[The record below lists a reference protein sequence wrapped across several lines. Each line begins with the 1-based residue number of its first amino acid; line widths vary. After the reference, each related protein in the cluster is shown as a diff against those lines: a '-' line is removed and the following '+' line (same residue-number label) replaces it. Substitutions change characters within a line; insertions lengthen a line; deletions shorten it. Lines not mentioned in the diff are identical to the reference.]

1 MDAAI
6 VELLPQAA
14 GDLVAV
20 EHQNHLGVGKGGPAA
35 EGVHQPLPGGGQ
47 VPVRQGVEL
56 VPVEDD
62 VVPVHHI
69 VPLADL
75 PQAGVRQR
83 FPLFR
88 SPVQG
93 AADGA
98 ELPGHD
104 GLQLRIVQP
113 DAPAAGRG
121 FLIPGLFQAA
131 GQMHVFR
138 HPVPL
143 HGEPAAVG
151 AEHGVGGV
159 FQVRL
164 RIVVRG
170 GDHGIGVVAGSV
182 PRRLQ
187 GQAAPAAGIG
197 GHLLGVIV
205 EFRHR
210 DPAPQQ
216 GHVPGRLRS
225 IEAAAAQA
233 HITDGPAQLLRRHL
247 QPEGVV
253 RLQQAAPGL
262 HQPLAHRP
270 IGGLAEVAA
279 FGMLDVGPA
288 GHQRDLHIRNRGAGQ
303 DPQVGLFLQMGHD
316 QPLPAPVQFVLG
328 TAGGQHQAAALGQ
341 GLQQQVDLRIVAQG
355 LVVAHALHR
364 GVDGLLV

>member
-1 MDAAI
+1 MA
-6 VELLPQAA
+6 
-14 GDLVAV
+14 
-20 EHQNHLGVGKGGPAA
+20 
-35 EGVHQPLPGGGQ
+35 
-47 VPVRQGVEL
+47 
-56 VPVEDD
+56 
-62 VVPVHHI
+62 
-69 VPLADL
+69 
-75 PQAGVRQR
+75 
-83 FPLFR
+83 
-88 SPVQG
+88 SSS
-93 AADGA
+93 
-98 ELPGHD
+98 
-104 GLQLRIVQP
+104 

-131 GQMHVFR
+131 GQVHVFR

-170 GDHGIGVVAGSV
+170 GDHGVGVVAGSV

-205 EFRHR
+205 ELRHR

-216 GHVPGRLRS
+216 GHVPGLLRS

-262 HQPLAHRP
+262 HQ
-270 IGGLAEVAA
+270 
-279 FGMLDVGPA
+279 
-288 GHQRDLHIRNRGAGQ
+288 RDLHIRNRGAGQ
-303 DPQVGLFLQMGHD
+303 DSQVGLFLQMAHD
-316 QPLPAPVQFVLG
+316 QPLPAPVQVVLG